1 VHILD
6 CVATDKARMPAG
18 VLLIP
23 RSGVSVVGAGR
34 RRGCGQTNADRFCVL
49 LTGVALGEVMAAS
62 VGEVMAA
69 SEEMGVELESS
80 SLTCWST
87 MARARS
93 IVGVTGASCS
103 LPLPR
108 LLLLCSD
115 IVMLSERG

>member
-1 VHILD
+1 
-6 CVATDKARMPAG
+6 
-18 VLLIP
+18 
-23 RSGVSVVGAGR
+23 
-34 RRGCGQTNADRFCVL
+34 VL

-115 IVMLSERG
+115 IVMLSERGWEELVGKGKEWCRGGGGGGDGGGV